1 VSSWTEAARAGP
13 FKNNAFQ
20 LIPGADSIRSL
31 SWIAPEACG
40 WVQKEY
46 INGYLI
52 MLPVDPFNVAACGEP
67 GGYTDRWAAGYGVLP
82 DRARVLLEIEL
93 VGPR

>member
-1 VSSWTEAARAGP
+1 
-13 FKNNAFQ
+13 
-20 LIPGADSIRSL
+20 
-31 SWIAPEACG
+31 
-40 WVQKEY
+40 
-46 INGYLI
+46 